1 MSSSRLANPLIAGS
15 LVLLAAAG
23 LMALTIVRETPVGAL
38 TGTIV
43 AQESG
48 TPLDIQ
54 VSLRPAHA
62 PKYSPTTA
70 YTQSLGGNYEFNRV
84 PVGQYILQVHSSYRS
99 SPATKVTIEE
109 GKTETLDIELRPG
122 ETELELYVH
131 QRIFTPDEKPQIT
144 CQGYVQADTLN
155 VKIYKV
161 DVDALM
167 TKHGANLE
175 RLIGPTQNYRY
186 YYDRYNKLD
195 LSTNKSLKLT
205 ESFSSTINA
214 RESEGNF
221 TKRIDLPQLGPGMYV
236 ISVRGDAH
244 QRIGWIAVT
253 SLGLVTK
260 TAGQDALAF
269 VVDLKT
275 GTPVAGADVTA
286 YSGTSRVG
294 TAKTSTDGLA
304 VLKLGV
310 TRGDDEATIL
320 AKSGDSFAFVSA
332 YMSMGPQSKQ
342 MVYGY
347 TDRPVYRPG
356 QKVFFKGIVR
366 DSTTDGYKV
375 PAGKQVIVE
384 VRDPNDT
391 LIYRANKTTDKFGCY
406 DGQLTLNSETASG
419 NYNIVTQVGGEAG
432 RVDRG
437 RSTADFEVASYSK
450 PEFTAKVKFEKKRYI
465 RGDQVVARIK
475 ADYYFGAPVA
485 NAKVEYSVTRSDY
498 WLYEPDEDE
507 DETEEGGEYE
517 GYSDY
522 GGYGESVDEGTVTTD
537 ENGEAEIVFDAKWPR
552 PEGDYGWDS
561 DQEFTVNVY
570 VTDES
575 RRSASGDGSVVV
587 TRGEFAVSATPS
599 RYVVTPGQ
607 QVQIDIQAQDYDRRP
622 VGDQELTVLI
632 GRQFWSGR
640 TMSFRKSEERQVR
653 TDRDGKATLQFEAK
667 KAGDITIVASARDSK
682 GNRITDNAYVWCYD
696 GTPWEEEGTARLPDL
711 KIITDK
717 KVYKPGDTATV
728 LITTKK
734 PGPTALVTVEGDRL
748 YEQQTVELKNQTA
761 MVKIP
766 VRAEYT
772 PNFYISV
779 CYVRNK
785 NLASQEKRVKVSIES
800 KAVNVKIEPNKKRYL
815 PGEQATYKIST
826 TGKNGQPVSANVSL
840 GVVDEAIYAIRE
852 ESTTPILSYFYSRKP
867 NRVNTSF
874 SFPEIYLSD
883 PDKAGDLSKMPRQ
896 EGVRLRKRF
905 EDTAIWQP
913 SVVTGPTGEA
923 IVEFQMPDNLTTWR
937 ATARAITEDTRCGQ
951 STDTVLAQQDMLVRL
966 QTPRFLVQ
974 GDETTI
980 SATVHNYTG
989 SRDRVSVRF
998 SAPMLRID
1006 GDRRRSVRVANNG
1019 VERIDWT
1026 VRAPKPGMATLTVR
1040 AKGSKA
1046 GDAMQIT
1053 IPVYP
1058 HGEERQSITA
1068 GSLARAKADLTL
1080 DIRRDSIPEATK
1092 LSIRLAPSL
1101 ASAMLGS
1108 LEYLAQYPYG
1118 CTEQTTSS
1126 FLPDVIL
1133 SRSLKDLTPHPSPDR
1148 RGAGGEVGIRNPELE
1163 KELPDMV
1170 QSGLLRLYRFQLED
1184 GGWSWCEYGESDPWM
1199 TAYVCYGLI
1208 EAKRAGFAVN
1218 ESKLERGMERL
1229 TVSLKDRGVETETK
1243 AFGYYV
1249 LALADQDV
1257 DKNLDQLARIQVLP
1271 ARSLALLSLAF
1282 SETGRRQDAR
1292 KALDRCFEDAVV
1304 EPGMIHWGGGMDFDS
1319 SAVETTALA
1328 LRALLKV
1335 NRSDPRAVKIVAWL
1349 MHERRGDSWYS
1360 TRDTAMT
1367 LYAMTDFIKGSK
1379 EFSPDYVAE
1388 VRVNGRSA
1396 GRFTFNAQS
1405 VFQPDRVVTVPS
1417 DFLRKGRNRIEIRKA
1432 GVGNLYYSSKLVQYL
1447 AKDKIRATVSGSGL
1461 SITRAYYRP
1470 AVTFY
1475 SSDSASAL
1483 GSAINSC
1490 RSGEVIMTRLV
1501 VHATKRVDHMLL
1513 EDYIPAGF
1521 EIMDKGHIDYYDWY
1535 YWYVGR
1541 DIRDNKIS
1549 FYLDELSPGK
1559 YVADYQMR
1567 ASLPGIYHAMPA
1579 QIFGMY
1585 DPGLRSA
1592 TAEAEFR
1599 VR

>member
-15 LVLLAAAG
+15 LVLLVAAG

-48 TPLDIQ
+48 LPLDVQ

-62 PKYSPTTA
+62 PEYSPTTA
-70 YTQSLGGNYEFNRV
+70 YTYSSGGNYEFKRV

-122 ETELELYVH
+122 ETELELYIH
-131 QRIFTPDEKPQIT
+131 QRIFTPDERAQIT
-144 CQGYVQADTLN
+144 CQGYVQADSLN

-175 RLIGPTQNYRY
+175 RLVGPTQNYRY
-186 YYDRYNKLD
+186 YYERYNKLD
-195 LSTNKSLKLT
+195 LSANKSLKLA
-205 ESFSSTINA
+205 ESFSSSITA

-236 ISVRGDAH
+236 VSVRGDAN

-275 GTPVAGADVTA
+275 GKPAAGADVTA
-286 YSGTSRVG
+286 FSGTSKIASGRTG
-294 TAKTSTDGLA
+294 ADGLS
-304 VLKLGV
+304 VLKLG
-310 TRGDDEATIL
+310 GSKGNDEATIL

-332 YMSMGPQSKQ
+332 YLSMGPQSRQ

-366 DSTTDGYKV
+366 DSTPGGYQTT
-375 PAGKQVIVE
+375 AGKQVTVE

-406 DGQLTLNSETASG
+406 DGQLVLNSETASG
-419 NYNIVTQVGGEAG
+419 NYNIMARVGGEAD

-437 RSTADFEVASYSK
+437 RSSTDFEVASYSK

-465 RGDQVVARIK
+465 RGDQVVAKIK

-507 DETEEGGEYE
+507 DETEEGGDYE

-587 TRGEFAVSATPS
+587 SRGEFAISATPS
-599 RYVVTPGQ
+599 RYVAIPGQ
-607 QVQIDIQAQDYDRRP
+607 QVQVDIQAQDYDRRP
-622 VGDQELTVLI
+622 VRNQELTVLI

-640 TMSFRKSEERQVR
+640 TMSFRKTEERKIT
-653 TDRDGKATLQFEAK
+653 TDQDGQATLQFEAR
-667 KAGDITIVASARDSK
+667 KAGDITIVVSARDSK

-696 GTPWEEEGTARLPDL
+696 GTPWGEEGTARLPDL

-717 KVYKPGDTATV
+717 NVYKPGDTATV
-728 LITTKK
+728 LITAKK
-734 PGPTALVTVEGDRL
+734 AGPTALVTVEGDRL
-748 YEQQTVELKNQTA
+748 YEQQTVELKSQSA

-785 NLASQEKRVKVSIES
+785 NLATQEKRVKVSIES
-800 KAVNVKIEPNKKRYL
+800 RAVNVKIEPNKKRYL
-815 PGEQATYKIST
+815 PGEEATYKIVT
-826 TGKNGQPVSANVSL
+826 TSGDGQPVSANVSL

-867 NRVNTSF
+867 NRVNTNF

-896 EGVRLRKRF
+896 EGVRLRRRF
-905 EDTAIWQP
+905 EDTATWQP
-913 SVVTGPTGEA
+913 SVITGPTGEA
-923 IVEFQMPDNLTTWR
+923 TVKFQMPDNLTTWR

-989 SRDRVSVRF
+989 SRDRVSVRL

-1006 GDRRRSVRVANNG
+1006 GNRQRSVGVANSG

-1026 VRAPKPGMATLTVR
+1026 VRATRPGMATLTVR

-1068 GSLARAKADLTL
+1068 GSLSGAKTELPL
-1080 DIRRDSIPEATK
+1080 DIRRDSIPEATR
-1092 LSIRLAPSL
+1092 LTIRLAPSL

-1133 SRSLKDLTPHPSPDR
+1133 SRALKDM
-1148 RGAGGEVGIRNPELE
+1148 GIRNPGLE

-1170 QSGLLRLYRFQLED
+1170 QSGLLRLYRFQLDD

-1208 EAKRAGFAVN
+1208 EARRAGFAVN
-1218 ESKLERGMERL
+1218 ESMLEQGIGRLMALLRGNE
-1229 TVSLKDRGVETETK
+1229 VDTETK
-1243 AFGYYV
+1243 TFGYYT
-1249 LALADQDV
+1249 LALGRQDV
-1257 DKNLDQLARIQVLP
+1257 GKNLDQLARIRVLP

-1282 SETGRRQDAR
+1282 SETGRREDAR
-1292 KALDRCFEDAVV
+1292 KALNRCFEDAVI
-1304 EPGMIHWGGGMDFDS
+1304 EPGMIHWGGGTDFDS

-1328 LRALLKV
+1328 LRALLKAYP
-1335 NRSDPRAVKIVAWL
+1335 SDPRAVKIVAWL

-1367 LYAMTDFIKGSK
+1367 LYAMTEFIKGSK

-1405 VFQPDRVVTVPS
+1405 IFQPDRVVTVPS

-1447 AKDKIRATVSGSGL
+1447 AKDKIPATVSGSGL
-1461 SITRAYYRP
+1461 TITRAYYRP
-1470 AVTFY
+1470 GVTFY

-1483 GSAINSC
+1483 GSPIKSC

-1501 VHATKRVDHMLL
+1501 VHATKQVDHMLL

-1549 FYLDELSPGK
+1549 FYLDSLRPGK